1 MGDFPTLYT
10 PRLTLRAL
18 TLADASRVQELAGD
32 ARIAATTAR
41 IPHPYPDG
49 AAEKYIETLAP
60 LAAEGKQYTFAIT
73 LAGTRTPGREH
84 DLLDTG
90 HLIGSISLRE
100 IEEEHKRGVLGYWIG
115 VPYWNKGF
123 ATEAT
128 RAVLAFAFSRRG
140 LNRVTADHFVHN
152 PASGR
157 VLQKVG
163 MTQEGVFR
171 QFYWKDGAF
180 RDVVFYAILQ
190 EEWVRARKA
199 GKLRPSAKLQ
209 AV

>member
-10 PRLTLRAL
+10 PRLTLRAM
-18 TLADASRVQELAGD
+18 TLADAERVHELAGD

-41 IPHPYPDG
+41 IPHPYPAEE
-49 AAEKYIETLAP
+49 AAKYIETLAP
-60 LAAEGKQYTFAIT
+60 QAAAGKQYTFAIT

-100 IEEEHKRGVLGYWIG
+100 IEEQHKRGVMGYWIG

-123 ATEAT
+123 ATEAS
-128 RAVLAFAFSRRG
+128 RALLAFAFTRKG
-140 LNRVTADHFVHN
+140 LNRVTADHFVFN

-157 VLQKVG
+157 VLQKIG
-163 MTQEGVFR
+163 MTQEGVLR
-171 QFYWKDGAF
+171 QFCWKDGAF
-180 RDVVFYAILQ
+180 RDVAVFGILQ
-190 EEWVRARKA
+190 EDWIRQRKTS
-199 GKLRPSAKLQ
+199 KLRADAKLQ